1 MRQIQIIPIDE
12 FHLYGALVAKEIE
25 LAKKKK
31 GTLHR
36 KGAKERNRAKW
47 THASYPGWIKIARGM
62 GEVVMIKLSSKKAGT
77 EWQLLQSLLGFLDR
91 HFADKI
97 KTIIIHYA

>member
-1 MRQIQIIPIDE
+1 MRQIQIVPNDG

-36 KGAKERNRAKW
+36 KGAKEANRAKW
-47 THASYPGWIKIARGM
+47 THASYPGWIKLARGM
-62 GEVVMIKLSSKKAGT
+62 GQVVMIKIYSKKAGT

-91 HFADKI
+91 HFAAEI
-97 KTIIIHYA
+97 KTINIHYS